1 VPMPHTGEIISDVL
15 YEVLQD
21 WQIEKVSTVTFDNH
35 TTNDNLMCSMQDKLS
50 LPSLMLDGKLLH
62 MRCAAHIINLIVK
75 DGMTIMDKG
84 IERVHDSVGFWCATP
99 KRHERFEHTA
109 AQMNVKYD
117 RRIALD
123 STCLILSI
131 ALEYQT
137 VFDPL
142 ASKENFC
149 APFKPTLEDWE
160 FTREL
165 CGRLRIF
172 FDAIELLSGTNYVTT
187 NLFSTKYVVFIWL
200 LRNEEQVLSLR

>member
-21 WQIEKVSTVTFDNH
+21 WQIEKVSTVIFDNH

-99 KRHERFEHTA
+99 KD
-109 AQMNVKYD
+109 MSVLN
-117 RRIALD
+117 
-123 STCLILSI
+123 
-131 ALEYQT
+131 
-137 VFDPL
+137 
-142 ASKENFC
+142 
-149 APFKPTLEDWE
+149 TLQ
-160 FTREL
+160 L
-165 CGRLRIF
+165 
-172 FDAIELLSGTNYVTT
+172 
-187 NLFSTKYVVFIWL
+187 K
-200 LRNEEQVLSLR
+200 